1 MERFPRTA
9 RALLRRL
16 LLDPILSP
24 VFNRFDQ
31 MERRLDHL
39 EVRLDGLQG
48 LLEQV
53 SARASARS
61 EATIATTEDTA
72 RAARRLDEI
81 ERILGA
87 R

>member
-1 MERFPRTA
+1 MEQLIRTVRA
-9 RALLRRL
+9 RLRRL
-16 LLDPILSP
+16 LLDPIFGP

-39 EVRLDGLQG
+39 EGRLDSLHG

-61 EATIATTEDTA
+61 EAMITSTEDAA
-72 RAARRLDEI
+72 RTARRLDEI